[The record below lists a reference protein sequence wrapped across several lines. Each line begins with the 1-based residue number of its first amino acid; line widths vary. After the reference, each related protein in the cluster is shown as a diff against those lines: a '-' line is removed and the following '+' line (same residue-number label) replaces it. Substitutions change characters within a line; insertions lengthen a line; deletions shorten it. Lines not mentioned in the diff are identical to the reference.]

1 MGCTFGR
8 QKGSTIIHGFQKI
21 LDEPNRRSDDK
32 VNKYKSSTYINS
44 NVEKMINILNL
55 KLVTMYEHQ
64 NIKTFLQ
71 KVTHQIDLKKF
82 SWSKKLKILTNNKN
96 ISEFRVEKQSRRKVI
111 NYISNGKA
119 MIISLI
125 AAFIKKIVI

>member
-71 KVTHQIDLKKF
+71 KVTRQIDLKKF
-82 SWSKKLKILTNNKN
+82 S
-96 ISEFRVEKQSRRKVI
+96 
-111 NYISNGKA
+111 
-119 MIISLI
+119 
-125 AAFIKKIVI
+125 